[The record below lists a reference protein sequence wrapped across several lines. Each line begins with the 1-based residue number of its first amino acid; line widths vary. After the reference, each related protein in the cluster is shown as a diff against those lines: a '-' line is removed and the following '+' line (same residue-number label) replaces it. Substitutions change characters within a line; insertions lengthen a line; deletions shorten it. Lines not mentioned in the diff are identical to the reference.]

1 MARSTSPKRLDT
13 SVTDAPTV
21 RKATRL
27 MSALGTGNA
36 DLYRAALDVF
46 DWCVQQTKQGRH
58 IMATDSSGRPAIELW
73 TPLLG
78 AVKAD
83 DRITLDAEAF
93 DEVVRILER
102 PGKPTQALRDL
113 VAEAYAD

>member
-1 MARSTSPKRLDT
+1 MARSTTPERLDT

-21 RKATRL
+21 QKAKRL
-27 MSALGTGNA
+27 MSTLGTGNA

-46 DWCVQQTKQGRH
+46 DWCVQQARQGRH
-58 IMATDSSGRPAIELW
+58 IMATDDSGRPAIELW

-78 AVKAD
+78 AVRAD

-93 DEVVRILER
+93 DEVVRILES
-102 PGKPTQALRDL
+102 PGEPTQALRDL
-113 VAEAYAD
+113 VAESYGD

>member
-21 RKATRL
+21 QKAKRL
-27 MSALGTGNA
+27 MRTLGTGNA
-36 DLYRAALDVF
+36 DLYRAAIDVF
-46 DWCVQQTKQGRH
+46 DWCVQQTRQGRH
-58 IMATDSSGRPAIELW
+58 IMATDDSGRPAVELW
-73 TPLLG
+73 TPLLD
-78 AVKAD
+78 AARAS
-83 DRITLDAEAF
+83 DRITLEAEAF

-102 PGKPTQALRDL
+102 PGEPTQALRDL